1 MLGIM
6 DASPP
11 SPSVELRTERLRLR
25 PTQAADVEPLTAILQ
40 EPAVA
45 RYWPGYD
52 RERVAAELLT
62 PDEDLTV
69 LCVTSL
75 EAPHAAIGVV
85 QYAEERDPQ
94 YRHASMDLFLGGAWH
109 GRGLGQEAIR
119 AVLSHLFQTCGHHRV
134 TIDPAEDN
142 HRALRAYE
150 QVGFRRVGVLRQYE
164 RGPDGQ
170 WRDGLLMEL
179 LVAEAAGGPGP

>member
-62 PDEDLTV
+62 FDEDLTV